1 MRTKAVCFLLFILII
16 GTTVVFSE
24 EQKIPYVD
32 IKEAQNQIEK
42 LQAANEELSAQ
53 SEELR
58 EQNTELESTIEDNQT
73 QINEIDLILEKVK
86 QKGADLYSIYNDI
99 VDKEQKQRAQ
109 EAIQRN
115 RDLRNEMERKQDT
128 LKKNLDSARKQ
139 MEENKTQ
146 IDINN
151 RKTARNIDTI
161 NLLNASIEKTRTQTQ
176 VLNSYIDTVNQIND
190 EAAKFLGTTDQ

>member
-1 MRTKAVCFLLFILII
+1 MQKKAVCFLLIFLII

-32 IKEAQNQIEK
+32 IKEAQNQIER
-42 LQAANEELSAQ
+42 LQAENEELSAQ

-58 EQNTELESTIEDNQT
+58 EQNIELESTIEENQT

-151 RKTARNIDTI
+151 RKTARHIDTI

-190 EAAKFLGTTDQ
+190 EAAGFLGTTDQ